1 MGLRPKNIIMTDY
14 LFNNSIPIPESGCW
28 VWMGTTTKKGY
39 GKLMINYKTIRAHR
53 LAYEVFKG
61 PIPENIL
68 VCHKCDTPACIN
80 PNHLFLGTPNDN
92 IQDIIIK
99 KRWFNSNKTHC
110 KRGHN
115 IMDENNIYRR
125 PNSPLWRF
133 CKQCRKERM
142 REHEKGLKSRWI
154 N

>member
-1 MGLRPKNIIMTDY
+1 MT
-14 LFNNSIPIPESGCW
+14 IPESGCW
-28 VWMGTTTKKGY
+28 IWMGTTTQKGY
-39 GKLMINYKTIRAHR
+39 GRLMINYKTIRAHR

-68 VCHKCDTPACIN
+68 VCHQCDIPTCIN
-80 PNHLFLGTPNDN
+80 PNHLFLGTSNDN

-99 KRWFNSNKTHC
+99 RRWFNSNKIHC

-125 PNSPLWRF
+125 PNNPIWRF
-133 CKQCRKERM
+133 CKQCRRERT
-142 REHEKGLKSRWI
+142 REYEKGLKSKWK